1 MFAIIIL
8 TLVDNTQIPTAYAVK
23 ENPSLEK
30 SEFKVLTKAVCEEK
44 SEHIIC
50 QDRLF
55 IKCNDKEY
63 IISKDNLDNFTGCN
77 NIKLNFSNIKVNGST
92 LFKKEW
98 VDPRE

>member
-8 TLVDNTQIPTAYAVK
+8 TLVDNKQIPTAYAVK
-23 ENPSLEK
+23 ENPILEK
-30 SEFKVLTKAVCEEK
+30 SDFKILTKAVCEEK

-63 IISKDNLDNFTGCN
+63 IINKDNLDNFTGCN
-77 NIKLNFSNIKVNGST
+77 NIKLNLSNIKVNGST

-98 VDPRE
+98 VDPRQ